1 MDKNGYMKNLI
12 RGQMVKLN
20 PPKEKNTWQE
30 IANRH
35 YKVTLNKSLKKNN
48 LRNLF
53 KGPFMTFG

>member
-30 IANRH
+30 ILNQH
-35 YKVTLNKSLKKNN
+35 CKVTLNKSLKKKN
-48 LRNLF
+48 L
-53 KGPFMTFG
+53 